1 MKRTAIA
8 ALCTAAGF
16 AVFVVIA
23 KGGHELP
30 IYPSYYPH
38 EIRIETVAPAEA
50 ASLLTAGRL
59 QAYAGPMA
67 SAVRSSDTIGFVES
81 LGAFV
86 VARLNPA
93 SPHASVDAS
102 ACDAMRS
109 ALSVLQGRQGFIAH
123 PYPVTPFH
131 GDYLYHAD
139 LAAAANERFSAF
151 PTSPLALRI
160 KAGGTAARLIGNG
173 QLEGDGGEWDVTVEA
188 VDAADLVRT
197 AMSAMNG
204 WLGPPWVKSG
214 WYHATILLSDGVA
227 NMPARAAA
235 LWQRLTTDEHADAV
249 ERLNLERALV
259 QTLTGDCNRAVLGYT
274 VKRQPI
280 STEFSA
286 GIENVA
292 FDAIEGLAS
301 PMFLRTV
308 KLKDFPWNGWLA
320 LGIDGAPA
328 AAWNPVG
335 GMNDRFGRLMWFAI
349 ADAAAIPSPY
359 DADWVLNRIADVEAV
374 P

>member
-8 ALCTAAGF
+8 ALCAAAGL
-16 AVFVVIA
+16 AALAVIA

-50 ASLLTAGRL
+50 ASLLAAGRL
-59 QAYAGPMA
+59 QAYAGPVA
-67 SAVRSSDTIGFVES
+67 GAITSSDTIGFVES
-81 LGAFV
+81 LGTFV
-86 VARLNPA
+86 LARLNPA
-93 SPHASVDAS
+93 SSRAGIDAS
-102 ACDAMRS
+102 ACDVMR
-109 ALSVLQGRQGFIAH
+109 ATLSVLQRRQGFVAH

-139 LAAAANERFSAF
+139 LAAAAMQRFSALAI
-151 PTSPLALRI
+151 PPLLRI
-160 KAGGTAARLIGNG
+160 KAVGNAARLIGDG
-173 QLEGDGGEWDVTVEA
+173 QREGDGVEWDVAVEA
-188 VDAADLVRT
+188 VDAADIVRT
-197 AMSAMNG
+197 AMSTMNG

-214 WYHATILLSDGVA
+214 WYHATILLADGVA
-227 NMPARAAA
+227 TMPAHAAA

-259 QTLTGDCNRAVLGYT
+259 QALTADCNRAVLGYT
-274 VKRQPI
+274 LKRQPI

-286 GIENVA
+286 GVENVA

-320 LGIDGAPA
+320 LGIDGSPT
-328 AAWNPVG
+328 AAWNPIG
-335 GMNDRFGRLMWFAI
+335 GMNDRFGRLMWFAV
-349 ADAAAIPSPY
+349 ADPAAIPSPY
-359 DADWVLNRIADVEAV
+359 DVDWVLNRIADVEAV